1 MNKGRN
7 ANITPF
13 PVSKQEKKYGRI
25 RLEIEDPDNEEK
37 RIKILLSPIQERAVR
52 IILGLDEDVKS
63 GNVEYYSDQTVE
75 RLLNIETNPYK
86 KSLT

>member
-13 PVSKQEKKYGRI
+13 PVSKKEKKYGRI
-25 RLEIEDPDNEEK
+25 RLEFEDPDNKEK
-37 RIKILLSPIQERAVR
+37 RLKILLSPIQERAVR

-75 RLLNIETNPYK
+75 QLLNIETNPYK
-86 KSLT
+86 ISQT